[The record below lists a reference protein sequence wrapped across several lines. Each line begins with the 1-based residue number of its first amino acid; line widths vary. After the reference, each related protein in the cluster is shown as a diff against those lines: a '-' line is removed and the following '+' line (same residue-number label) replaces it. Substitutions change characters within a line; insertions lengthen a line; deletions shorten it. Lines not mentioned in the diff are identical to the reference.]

1 MTLYWDIVPGEVC
14 NFRCLTCYVAN
25 NARPDHRILDF
36 SDMKKAIDKVI
47 DLGIR
52 DIYLL
57 GGEPLLYKDLERFI
71 EYFKSKTD
79 KGFLGIVTNGSLIT
93 TEKARSLK
101 SAGLDL
107 FNISIDGTTPEVNDL
122 NRGKGTF
129 NLIMQGIE
137 NSKAVG
143 IPFVIGY
150 TITPFNTADAYNV
163 FPFVQDIG
171 ALALAVQITE
181 QSGRAQLYFKNWDY
195 VEGLKAI
202 CRMYRYKPPFYV
214 TITPKKLFANFL
226 NFFFNAGLNLN
237 DTKANCNGGLTMGMV
252 SSGGDFFPC
261 AEYAYSQG
269 KTVVRKGVNLVSDDA
284 ETVKLFVSKN
294 FVEFNSR
301 MRNLGR
307 VEFTTCKS
315 CQYNESCSPCPLTTP
330 SGKVPECEW
339 VKEQSV
345 NLRRKI
351 LNSKI
356 KLLKQPIFEDSHR
369 CSFEVSMQEHSLTV
383 PMPRDDFLK
392 LVSLTE
398 VSTILRHFKD
408 KHSSDSEI
416 EDKVIKFLCKLR
428 SYGIIE
434 ISNFSIE

>member
-14 NFRCLTCYVAN
+14 NFKCLTCYAAN
-25 NARPDHRILDF
+25 NARPDYRILDF
-36 SDMKKAIDKVI
+36 SDMRKAIDKVI

-71 EYFKSKTD
+71 EYFKNKTD
-79 KGFLGIVTNGSLIT
+79 KGFIGIVTNGSLIT
-93 TEKARSLK
+93 TERAQSLK
-101 SAGLDL
+101 NAGLDL

-137 NSKAVG
+137 NCKAVG

-171 ALALAVQITE
+171 AQALAVQITE

-195 VEGLKAI
+195 IEGLKAI

-237 DTKANCNGGLTMGMV
+237 DTKANCNSGLTMGMV
-252 SSGGDFFPC
+252 SSGGDLFPC

-269 KTVVRKGVNLVSDDA
+269 KIVVRKGVNLVSHNA

-294 FVEFNSR
+294 FVEFNTR

-307 VEFTTCKS
+307 IKFTT
-315 CQYNESCSPCPLTTP
+315 
-330 SGKVPECEW
+330 
-339 VKEQSV
+339 
-345 NLRRKI
+345 
-351 LNSKI
+351 
-356 KLLKQPIFEDSHR
+356 
-369 CSFEVSMQEHSLTV
+369 
-383 PMPRDDFLK
+383 
-392 LVSLTE
+392 
-398 VSTILRHFKD
+398 
-408 KHSSDSEI
+408 
-416 EDKVIKFLCKLR
+416 
-428 SYGIIE
+428 
-434 ISNFSIE
+434 